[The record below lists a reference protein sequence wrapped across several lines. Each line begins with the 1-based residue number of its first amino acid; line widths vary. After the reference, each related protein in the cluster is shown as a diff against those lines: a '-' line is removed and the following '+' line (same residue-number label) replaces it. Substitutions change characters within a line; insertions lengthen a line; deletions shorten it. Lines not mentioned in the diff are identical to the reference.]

1 MFPSLPCRVLPL
13 FLLLQA
19 SARAATPPGLPEP
32 GAPDATALEAANAA
46 IGPAFKAQRWDEVL
60 ELGKRAY
67 AAGGAA
73 DALETIAVAALRLGH
88 ANLAFGAYEAIAAD
102 VAAPAKT
109 LTRAHNQLQA
119 LKSQVATIA
128 LTTSPEGARVEIR
141 GVGAGTSPLPSL
153 LRTFPGKVEVAAT
166 FADGVRVTRMVDAK
180 VGPTLS
186 VTLTE
191 PHANSPAP
199 AVVVPAAPSPPTAPL
214 SAAPATHPSAAPATP
229 PSAAPAPPP
238 SVAAPPLEVPPEVP
252 PRNEPPQAGQLEKPE
267 AVATS
272 ELRWAAQ
279 SGWAVF
285 GGLHV
290 VSLGIVGPGRM
301 ASVSSDCGA
310 GQGIRTTTASTVEVI
325 DAGAGV
331 GLGAR
336 VGPHWSGFD
345 AEGPRGS
352 FWSFF
357 GHVGADLVA
366 LGAGVRASLREHQ
379 NGCFVQR
386 QGAEMR
392 WSYAIH
398 VPLSVGAQWSLG
410 SAGPDET
417 WSGWGLGVAFS
428 PAFQL
433 EGANLSQHFFSP
445 LGVEVSGESLSLKAG
460 SRSPQIQFGIGL
472 WPSVMLGQ
480 AWTGALRGGVV
491 WR

>member
-1 MFPSLPCRVLPL
+1 MHRLTRPVLTTGMFPSLSCRVLPL
-13 FLLLQA
+13 FLLLQT
-19 SARAATPPGLPEP
+19 SARAAAPPGLPEP

-67 AAGGAA
+67 VAGGGA

-88 ANLAFGAYEAIAAD
+88 ANLAFRAYEAIAAD
-102 VAAPAKT
+102 PTAPPKAV
-109 LTRAHNQLQA
+109 TRAQNQLKA
-119 LKSQVATIA
+119 LKSQVASIT
-128 LTTSPEGARVEIR
+128 LTTSPEGAKVEIR
-141 GVGAGTSPLPSL
+141 GVPAGSTPLASP

-199 AVVVPAAPSPPTAPL
+199 AVVVPATPSSPTAPL
-214 SAAPATHPSAAPATP
+214 
-229 PSAAPAPPP
+229 SAAPAPPP
-238 SVAAPPLEVPPEVP
+238 SVAAPPLEVSAEVP
-252 PRNEPPQAGQLEKPE
+252 PLNEAPQAEQLEKPE
-267 AVATS
+267 AVATG

-279 SGWAVF
+279 SGWTVV
-285 GGLHV
+285 GGLHA
-290 VSLGIVGPGRM
+290 VSLGILAPARM
-301 ASVSSDCGA
+301 APVSSDCGA
-310 GQGIRTTTASTVEVI
+310 GQGIQTTTASTVEVI

-331 GLGAR
+331 GLGGR

-366 LGAGVRASLREHQ
+366 LRSGVHAPLRAQQ
-379 NGCFVQR
+379 NDCFVQR

-392 WSYAIH
+392 WSYAVH

-410 SAGPDET
+410 SAGHDST
-417 WSGWGLGVAFS
+417 WSGWGMGVAFS
-428 PAFQL
+428 PAIQL
-433 EGANLSQHFFSP
+433 EGAGLSRHDLSP
-445 LGVEVSGESLSLKAG
+445 VGVEVSAESLTLKAG
-460 SRSPQIQFGIGL
+460 SRSPQMHFGLGL
-472 WPSVMLGQ
+472 WPAVMRGQ
-480 AWTGALRGGVV
+480 VWSGSLSGGLV